1 MIELRDLQEII
12 NDIAHVHSSS
22 RSDFNIGI
30 SEYEDHFRINT
41 NNLRQLEIEMLQTIL
56 DEKGYDSYRF
66 DRSGNQFLKVPKS
79 S

>member
-1 MIELRDLQEII
+1 MIERKKLQEII
-12 NDIAHVHSSS
+12 DDVAHVHSSR

-30 SEYEDHFRINT
+30 SEYDDHFRINT

-56 DEKGYDSYRF
+56 DERGYDSYRF